1 MSLDREQ
8 GVPIEEVG
16 AQTIANE
23 DGNILVVKHAV
34 ANQRKVEEDH
44 LWRAAELQKFYDE
57 VHEIADKYGDVCSGM
72 IRIDTPEVMLTGN
85 FVDYVSDIVNLEPQV
100 LVNFKATIIRRK
112 ELN

>member
-1 MSLDREQ
+1 MSLDLRK
-8 GVPIEEVG
+8 GVPIEEIG

-44 LWRAAELQKFYDE
+44 VWRTIELQKFYDE
-57 VHEIADKYGDVCSGM
+57 VHEIADQYGDVCSRM
-72 IRIDTPEVMLTGN
+72 IRVDTPEVMLTGN
-85 FVDYVSDIVNLEPQV
+85 FVDYVTDVVELEPQV
-100 LVNFKATIIRRK
+100 LVNFKATIIKRK

>member
-1 MSLDREQ
+1 MNFEHGK
-8 GVPIEEVG
+8 GVPIEEIG
-16 AQTIANE
+16 AQTITNE

-57 VHEIADKYGDVCSGM
+57 VHEIADKYGDVCSRM

-85 FVDYVSDIVNLEPQV
+85 FVDYVSDVVNLEPQV

-112 ELN
+112 ELS